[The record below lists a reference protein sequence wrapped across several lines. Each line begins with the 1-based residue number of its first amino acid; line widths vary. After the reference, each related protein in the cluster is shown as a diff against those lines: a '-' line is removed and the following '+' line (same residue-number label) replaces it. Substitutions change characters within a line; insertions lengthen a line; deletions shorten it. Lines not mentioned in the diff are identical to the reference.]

1 MFFATKTEEGSRVRT
16 QTFTTLHVV
25 YNVFTLHL
33 RVYLQCIYSYT
44 VFMGIQCIE
53 NEKLGWF

>member
-25 YNVFTLHL
+25 YNVFTLHYEYIYAYIYNVFTL
-33 RVYLQCIYSYT
+33 HLWVYSALK
-44 VFMGIQCIE
+44 MK
-53 NEKLGWF
+53 N